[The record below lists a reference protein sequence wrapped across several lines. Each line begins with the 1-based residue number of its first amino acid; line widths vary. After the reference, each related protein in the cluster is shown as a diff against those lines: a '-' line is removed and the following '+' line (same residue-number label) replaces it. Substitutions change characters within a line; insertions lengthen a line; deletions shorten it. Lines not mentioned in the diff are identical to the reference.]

1 MSLPWFSFLTMGV
14 FDDDRDRNYETDDY
28 RYSGKYDGCSG
39 RYDGYSGRY
48 DRDLDE
54 YEDDYDFSDE
64 EFLD

>member
-14 FDDDRDRNYETDDY
+14 LDDDRDRNYETGDY
-28 RYSGKYDGCSG
+28 SYFG
-39 RYDGYSGRY
+39 RYDGYSVRY

>member
-14 FDDDRDRNYETDDY
+14 FDDDRGRNYETDDY
-28 RYSGKYDGCSG
+28 RYSG
-39 RYDGYSGRY
+39 RYDGYSGKY

>member
-28 RYSGKYDGCSG
+28 SYSG
-39 RYDGYSGRY
+39 RYDGCSGRY

>member
-28 RYSGKYDGCSG
+28 SYF
-39 RYDGYSGRY
+39 GRY

-54 YEDDYDFSDE
+54 YEDNYDFSDE